1 MVRGRWGMSTVA
13 YYITHILALALE
25 MEGQKRGPER
35 EVGDRQVYTV
45 VVQYRSR
52 LARKAA
58 KA

>member
-1 MVRGRWGMSTVA
+1 MGNVYCSIL
-13 YYITHILALALE
+13 YYITHMLALAIE
-25 MEGQKRGPER
+25 MAGQKRGPER